1 MREKKGR
8 LCLWLF
14 GIHMFISAFT
24 FGGGYVVVP
33 MVRKYFVLRRKL
45 FGEEELMEMA
55 AVSQSVPG
63 AIAVNLAAVTGYR
76 TAGILGALT
85 SAAASVLPP
94 FLIMTVIARS
104 YEAFIANQA
113 MAAVLKGMQAGAAV
127 LIAETAADMC
137 RMAGKE
143 RSLLFDLMIPGI
155 FAACFIGKWN
165 AALVLAL
172 CAGLC
177 MVRAWLRRER
187 PEETAGE
194 VAAEA
199 ARAEKAG
206 TEEGEKQ

>member
-1 MREKKGR
+1 MRGKKGS
-8 LCLWLF
+8 LCLWLL

-33 MVRKYFVLRRKL
+33 MVRKYFVLHKKL

-76 TAGILGALT
+76 AAGVLGAIT
-85 SAAASVLPP
+85 SATASVLPP
-94 FLIMTVIARS
+94 FLIMAAISRS

-127 LIAETAADMC
+127 LIAETAVDMC
-137 RMAGKE
+137 RTVWKE
-143 RSLLFDLMIPGI
+143 RTLLFDLMIPGI

-165 AALVLAL
+165 AALVLIL

-177 MVRAWLRRER
+177 MLRAWLRREKA
-187 PEETAGE
+187 EVTVAEVKTGE
-194 VAAEA
+194 
-199 ARAEKAG
+199 RG
-206 TEEGEKQ
+206 KQ

>member
-1 MREKKGR
+1 MRGKKR
-8 LCLWLF
+8 SLCLWLL

-33 MVRKYFVLRRKL
+33 MVRKYFVLHKKL
-45 FGEEELMEMA
+45 FKEEELMEMA

-76 TAGILGALT
+76 TAGIIGALT
-85 SAAASVLPP
+85 SATASVLPP
-94 FLIMTVIARS
+94 FLIMAVISHS

-137 RMAGKE
+137 RTVWKE

-165 AALVLAL
+165 AALVLVLCGAL
-172 CAGLC
+172 CI
-177 MVRAWLRRER
+177 VRAWLRREKA
-187 PEETAGE
+187 EGAAVEVNTDEGGE
-194 VAAEA
+194 Q
-199 ARAEKAG
+199 G
-206 TEEGEKQ
+206 